1 MPSKSLALLTAAFG
15 LLCVAEADIASTIKD
30 NFRFADRQLPVLV
43 DETAKIIAK
52 SPDRTPPL
60 VNPRSLNAKGGL
72 NVVASKDWT
81 SGFFPG
87 CLWYMYEYTGDA
99 KWEKLARAHTDP
111 LEQEKTN
118 ATTHDM
124 GFKMYCSYGNGYRL
138 TKDESYKKILL
149 ESADTLAGRYNPHV
163 KAIRSWDWNRSKWK
177 FPVIIDNMLNLE
189 LLFWASKESGDPK
202 YRDIAVNHART
213 TMKNHFRKDASSYHV
228 VDYDPKTGKVLQRM
242 THQGYG
248 DETSWSRGQGWAI
261 YGYTMCYRETGE
273 RAFLEHAKKVA
284 HFIFTNPSLPK
295 DLIPYWDYDAPNI
308 PDEPRDASAAA
319 VTASALYE
327 LAVHDRANATKYVKW
342 ADTIIENLTKS
353 YRPAYKQARGF
364 LLLHSTG
371 EKQAN
376 KEVDVPIIYGDYYFL
391 EALLRRKNLR

>member
-1 MPSKSLALLTAAFG
+1 MLSKLFSFAAGCALVSAAH
-15 LLCVAEADIASTIKD
+15 ADIASTIKD
-30 NFRFADRQLPVLV
+30 NFRFADKQLPVLIE
-43 DETAKIIAK
+43 ETAEITGKNPA
-52 SPDRTPPL
+52 L
-60 VNPRSLNAKGGL
+60 VNPRSLNARGGL
-72 NVVASKDWT
+72 NVVASRDWT

-124 GFKMYCSYGNGYRL
+124 GFKMYCSYGNGLRL
-138 TKDESYKKILL
+138 TKDERYRKILL
-149 ESADTLAGRYNPHV
+149 ESADTLAGRYNPDV

-261 YGYTMCYRETGE
+261 YGYSMCYRETGE
-273 RAFLEHAKKVA
+273 REFLEHAKKVA
-284 HFIFTNPSLPK
+284 QFIFSHPNLPK

-327 LAVHDRANATKYVKW
+327 LAAHDKANAAKYVKW
-342 ADTIIENLTKS
+342 ADTIIENLTRN
-353 YRPAYKQARGF
+353 YRPGYKKARGF